1 MQAATFEVAF
11 TNARHTR
18 TVKIETPNKANLK
31 RDNDGKLVE
40 QWLRTAGFI
49 IELPDAEDA
58 TTTDAPALAEV
69 S

>member
-1 MQAATFEVAF
+1 M
-11 TNARHTR
+11 
-18 TVKIETPNKANLK
+18 KIETPNKANLK